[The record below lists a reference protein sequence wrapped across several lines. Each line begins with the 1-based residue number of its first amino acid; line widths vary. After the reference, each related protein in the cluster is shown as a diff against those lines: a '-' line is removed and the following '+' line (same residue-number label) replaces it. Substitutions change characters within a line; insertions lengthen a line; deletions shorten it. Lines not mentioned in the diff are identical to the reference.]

1 MTKNIYTIIKII
13 AIGAVIFMGVDTF
26 YSIVGGK
33 LEQPDFENV
42 SVISKPG
49 NAKRPVVRRLSDY
62 DIINRRSIFGKTAD
76 EPKNTEEDLSEVE
89 NLEPTSLD
97 LILLGTAPI
106 NHEESYAIIEDKQ
119 KRSQDIYH
127 IGDSVKNAV
136 IKNILRNKVILNV
149 NGKDEILLKADTPTQ
164 TGDISP
170 VSPANRP
177 SVPQR
182 EGSVPARTITLQRS
196 EVEKS
201 FSNIQELLTQA
212 SIKPHYSD
220 GEADGL
226 AITGIRANSIFRK
239 IGLRN
244 GDIVKSVKGN
254 EIKSAEDLASLY
266 GDLQN
271 DETMEIKIIRRGRER
286 NINYRF
292 R

>member
-26 YSIVGGK
+26 YSIIGGK
-33 LEQPDFENV
+33 LEQPDFDKV
-42 SVISKPG
+42 SVVSRPL
-49 NAKRPVVRRLSDY
+49 NTTRPVVRRLSDY
-62 DIINRRSIFGKTAD
+62 DIINRRSLFGKTAGG
-76 EPKNTEEDLSEVE
+76 PGNTEEDLAKVE

-97 LILLGTAPI
+97 LVLLGTAPI

-136 IKNILRNKVILNV
+136 IKNILRNKVVLNV
-149 NGKDEILLKADTPTQ
+149 NGKDEILLKDDTPAQ
-164 TGDISP
+164 AVDISP
-170 VSPANRP
+170 VPPASSSPT
-177 SVPQR
+177 SQR
-182 EGSVPARTITLQRS
+182 EVRIPTRTITLQRS

-201 FSNIQELLTQA
+201 LSNIQELLTQV

-226 AITGIRANSIFRK
+226 AITGIKVNSIFRK
-239 IGLRN
+239 MGLRN
-244 GDIVKSVKGN
+244 GDIVKSVRGS
-254 EIKSAEDLASLY
+254 EIKNAEDLISLY
-266 GDLQN
+266 NDLQN
-271 DETMEIKIIRRGRER
+271 DETVEIKIIRRGRER
-286 NINYRF
+286 DINYRL